1 MHKEAAYR
9 WYLKHRLPKN
19 SICQAP
25 GCANSLPAKTLR
37 SKYCSMK
44 CALRVQLEQI
54 RQWNAAHRGGRKI
67 KNLPLFDGNVKAEA
81 ADA

>member
-1 MHKEAAYR
+1 
-9 WYLKHRLPKN
+9 
-19 SICQAP
+19 
-25 GCANSLPAKTLR
+25 
-37 SKYCSMK
+37 MK